1 MADTRT
7 GHCLCGAVS
16 IVVADVPHEL
26 GACHCGMCRRWTG
39 LCTLGFGVA
48 EADLTITGAENVA
61 AYRSS
66 EGAERCFCR
75 VCGSNLWYHLTIPD
89 QKITHVVAAGLL
101 DDLSGLHLARE
112 IFIDRKP
119 DAFAFAGETR
129 KMTEAEFMAAISASA
144 LSANAVSAN
153 PEE

>member
-16 IVVADVPHEL
+16 IVVAHVPHEL
-26 GACHCGMCRRWTG
+26 DACHCGMCRRWTG

-66 EGAERCFCR
+66 EWAERCFCR
-75 VCGSNLWYHLTIPD
+75 VCGSHLWSRLTIPGR
-89 QKITHVVAAGLL
+89 KITHIVAVGLL

-129 KMTEAEFMAAISASA
+129 KMTEAEFMAAISA
-144 LSANAVSAN
+144 NAVAAN
-153 PEE
+153 PED